1 MLKKWILLFFMMFM
15 LTGITAL
22 GSFAD
27 TAVAKET
34 TAVKETVD
42 VTDLSKGIV
51 NITYKATDTL
61 KYKVLITKGDS
72 KIAYPFDA
80 DGSTT
85 SYPLQLGNGSYKIGL
100 LKNVSGTK
108 YVYVTQK
115 TVELSLKDPNIV
127 FLNSIQNI
135 KWDDE
140 LKAIEFGKSLLEK
153 STTDDKRLQV
163 LYGYLVK
170 NVKYD
175 YDKIP
180 TLTSD
185 YVPNV
190 EQTYEDLKGIC
201 YDYSALFASIERSHG
216 IPTKLVKG
224 YSKYVEGY
232 HAWNEIYINGKWVI
246 VDNTVDSTWKGSSSS
261 VTMIKNTKYYTK
273 VNEY

>member
-1 MLKKWILLFFMMFM
+1 MKKKLILIVCVLFMYATLAAFS
-15 LTGITAL
+15 
-22 GSFAD
+22 SFGE

-34 TAVKETVD
+34 ID
-42 VTDLSKGIV
+42 VTNLSKGV
-51 NITYKATDTL
+51 VEITYKSSDTL
-61 KYKVLITKGDS
+61 KYKVLITKDDA

-80 DGSTT
+80 NGSTT
-85 SYPLQLGNGSYKIGL
+85 SYPLQLGNGTYKVGL

-108 YVYVTQK
+108 YVYVAQK
-115 TVELSLKDPNIV
+115 SIDLNLKDPNIV

-135 KWDDE
+135 NWKDD
-140 LKAIEFGKSLLEK
+140 LKAIEFGKDLLEK
-153 STTDDKRLQV
+153 SASDDKRLQT
-163 LYGYLVK
+163 LYSYLVK
-170 NVKYD
+170 NMKYD

-185 YVPNV
+185 YIPSV
-190 EQTYEDLKGIC
+190 EKTYEDLKGIC

-232 HAWNEIYINGKWVI
+232 HAWNEIYINGKWLI

-261 VTMIKNTKYYTK
+261 VTMIKSTKYYTK